1 MTLIDERQD
10 FIDVGLLE
18 EASLLL
24 DRAQW
29 ELELLV
35 GRVSRAGFF
44 YTKQETEVLFQNMD
58 FAFGISASR
67 LKRTV
72 AFLTQEGLPFMD
84 QVDDFYDA
92 SLALQKTL
100 CLFLDELAE
109 VQ

>member
-1 MTLIDERQD
+1 VKGYITLIDERQD

-44 YTKQETEVLFQNMD
+44 
-58 FAFGISASR
+58 
-67 LKRTV
+67 
-72 AFLTQEGLPFMD
+72 
-84 QVDDFYDA
+84 
-92 SLALQKTL
+92 
-100 CLFLDELAE
+100 
-109 VQ
+109 